1 MLPSRCPHC
10 QEQLPERGRFCVMC
24 GRRVEGWGGLVPA
37 PLPTV
42 AGAAQDAGVP
52 RELPSEYDRT
62 RPAAPSPDL
71 LRSAAEAF
79 DIELLRPT
87 REMPSIG
94 HELRAMAPDHRVHT
108 SPIGNILPAGAMQA
122 LSNATDEHKR
132 TKPAPSHDAPR
143 PRRERDRGSDGVPSA
158 PLPDEPTDHIRMPR
172 RSRMAETLHLLLLA
186 SVCGS
191 IAVLVGLFAYRLMT
205 RSVDSGA
212 LVLEASPERPTP
224 TPGLRAR
231 AAVRPR
237 PAQVQSLARDHGAHR
252 TRDLVIPVQATPASR
267 PGGGQGVER
276 RVRAA
281 ELPPMATAA
290 TPLESAVASATPAQ
304 AQGAAATPAAASAV
318 APAPLPPPVQ
328 ESVPL
333 TEEEQRAEAEAQMAA
348 ADIEFVASAHNGQ
361 VRACHER
368 AFKDPPG
375 PGSPPQGGGKVEL
388 SFTLNEEGRAVNIST
403 VANTTGSDMLA
414 RCLEGRIAEWRFP
427 RPVGGARRYQF
438 PFVFLAAGG
447 R

>member
-1 MLPSRCPHC
+1 
-10 QEQLPERGRFCVMC
+10 V
-24 GRRVEGWGGLVPA
+24 
-37 PLPTV
+37 
-42 AGAAQDAGVP
+42 
-52 RELPSEYDRT
+52 
-62 RPAAPSPDL
+62 PSPDL
-71 LRSAAEAF
+71 LRSAAEPF

-122 LSNATDEHKR
+122 LSNATDEHRR
-132 TKPAPSHDAPR
+132 TKAPPGGDPAAGAASPR
-143 PRRERDRGSDGVPSA
+143 PRGEKDRASDGVPSA
-158 PLPDEPTDHIRMPR
+158 PLPDEPTDHIRLPR
-172 RSRMAETLHLLLLA
+172 RSRVAETLHLLLLA

-205 RSVDSGA
+205 RSVDNGA
-212 LVLEASPERPTP
+212 LVLEPAPESAPASAQA
-224 TPGLRAR
+224 PGLRAR

-237 PAQVQSLARDHGAHR
+237 PAQAMARERGAHR
-252 TRDLVIPVQATPASR
+252 TRDLVIPVTPAGSG
-267 PGGGQGVER
+267 PGPGPGNARER
-276 RVRAA
+276 RARAA
-281 ELPPMATAA
+281 ELPPVATASA
-290 TPLESAVASATPAQ
+290 PLD
-304 AQGAAATPAAASAV
+304 PAAAPAASA
-318 APAPLPPPVQ
+318 APAPSPAPADPALPPPVQ
-328 ESVPL
+328 ESAPL
-333 TEEEQRAEAEAQMAA
+333 TEEEQRAETEAQMAA

-368 AFKDPPG
+368 AFKDPQAG
-375 PGSPPQGGGKVEL
+375 MGGGEVEL
-388 SFTLNEEGRAVNIST
+388 SFTLNEEGRAVNVST
-403 VANTTGSDMLA
+403 VANTTGSEVLA